1 MSDVPDDITPEE
13 MEIWEKRS
21 REHASAEGVK
31 TGLQDA
37 ESTLAEIW
45 SNTADDTTRHRCL
58 RALRAVI
65 SARLT
70 MENAEAFLLAPA
82 GSARLEA
89 FDKLRVQ
96 CVLRIG
102 HDVRSRP

>member
-1 MSDVPDDITPEE
+1 VSNANDDITPEE

-21 REHASAEGVK
+21 REDASAEGVK
-31 TGLQDA
+31 EGLQDA
-37 ESTLAEIW
+37 EATLAEIW
-45 SNTADDTTRHRCL
+45 RNTADNTTRHRCL

-65 SARLT
+65 SARMT
-70 MENAEAFLLAPA
+70 MEKAEAFLLAPT

-89 FDKLRVQ
+89 FDKLRIQ

-102 HDVRSRP
+102 HDVRRKP